1 MRVCSMVASVL
12 FTVSFGGGETQS
24 AEFVSGEGTTP
35 HEWSDIPVDEDHKE
49 DLNEDAVW
57 G

>member
-1 MRVCSMVASVL
+1 MVASIL
-12 FTVSFGGGETQS
+12 FTVSFGGGETQL

-35 HEWSDIPVDEDHKE
+35 HEWSDIPVDEDHKD